1 MKRRNF
7 LILGTSFVSALAAR
21 TDNFKLIVQVTYKG
35 SGTVDQTHKVFVALW
50 DTPDFVQDGSQAAPV
65 ALKSLTAKTGSVEF
79 DNVQKNPAYVS
90 MLYDSSGN
98 WDAASAPPA
107 GTSLGLYATDDGAP
121 SPITLEA
128 GKTTTIKAQFDD
140 SFKMK

>member
-1 MKRRNF
+1 MKRRTF
-7 LILGTSFVSALAAR
+7 LILGTALVSAVAAR
-21 TDNFKLIVQVTYKG
+21 TNNFTLIVQVSYTG

-65 ALKSLTAKTGSVEF
+65 AVKSLNAKRGSVEF
-79 DNVQKNPAYVS
+79 DNIQKSPAYVS

-107 GTSLGLYATDDGAP
+107 GTSLGLYAADGGAP
-121 SPITLEA
+121 APITLEA
-128 GKTTTIKAQFDD
+128 GKAATIRAQFDD